1 MLDAKI
7 AFDKQM
13 RLLAVDIGN
22 TSTTLG
28 LFDAEG
34 QLVQRFDIPTR
45 TLTHRALTRETLD
58 APLTGILAPNTIG
71 IASVVP
77 WASDEL
83 IAVLHEMFPSAN
95 MLVVNSSNMPMHID
109 YPNPEELGS
118 DRLLSALAAWK
129 LHGEPEQRP
138 CIVIDLGTATT
149 YDAITSDGIYL
160 GGAIAPGLE
169 LGAEALAQRAA
180 QLPSIELSFPASII
194 GSTTI
199 ESMQSGILFGGLAQL
214 EGFVQRLGSV
224 AFPNE
229 QPIVFATGGLSRL
242 LEGRTD
248 IVSYFDP
255 DLVLTGIRLAAE
267 LAPVSINT
275 ADTLTSVHAEEETA
289 ISH

>member
-7 AFDKQM
+7 AFDLPM
-13 RLLAVDIGN
+13 GLLAVDIGN

-28 LFDAEG
+28 LFDDAG
-34 QLVQRFDIPTR
+34 RLAQRFDIPTR

-58 APLTGILAPNTIG
+58 GPLAGIITPNTVA

-83 IAVLHEMFPSAN
+83 IIVLHEIFPSAA
-95 MLVVNSSNMPMHID
+95 LIVLTSSNIPMRID
-109 YPNPEELGS
+109 YPNPEELGT
-118 DRLLSALAAWK
+118 DRLLGALAAWK
-129 LHGEPEQRP
+129 LRGEIEHRP

-149 YDAITSDGIYL
+149 YDAITADGTYL

-180 QLPSIELSFPASII
+180 QLPAIELSFPPSII
-194 GSTTI
+194 GRTTI

-229 QPIVFATGGLSRL
+229 KPIVFATGGLSRH
-242 LEGRTD
+242 LEGRTS
-248 IVSYFDP
+248 VVTYFDP

-267 LAPVSINT
+267 LAPVSIE
-275 ADTLTSVHAEEETA
+275 SVGDLSSVLVEEETA

>member
-7 AFDKQM
+7 AFDRKM
-13 RLLAVDIGN
+13 GLLAVDIGN

-28 LFDAEG
+28 LFDDAG
-34 QLVQRFDIPTR
+34 MLAQRFDIPTR
-45 TLTHRALTRETLD
+45 TLTHRALTRETLE
-58 APLTGILAPNTIG
+58 APLVGILAPNTIA

-83 IAVLHEMFPSAN
+83 IAVLHEMFPFAN
-95 MLVVNSSNMPMHID
+95 LLVIGSGNMPLTIA
-109 YPNPEELGS
+109 YPHPEELGT
-118 DRLLSALAAWK
+118 DRLLGALAAWK
-129 LHGEPEQRP
+129 LHGEPEHRP
-138 CIVIDLGTATT
+138 CIVVDLGTATT
-149 YDAITSDGIYL
+149 YDAITADGTYL

-169 LGAEALAQRAA
+169 LGAEALANRAA
-180 QLPSIELSFPASII
+180 QLPTIELSFPASII

-214 EGFVQRLGSV
+214 EGFVQRLGNT

-242 LEGRTD
+242 LVGRTG
-248 IVSYFDP
+248 IVTYFEP

-267 LAPVSINT
+267 LSPVSIN
-275 ADTLTSVHAEEETA
+275 AEDTLASVHVEEEIA